1 MWFQVIH
8 LTQNRTCFGKLTSLL
23 SPTILKHFK
32 QILKQGCIILAQIGS
47 KLPIY
52 PEIYSGNIDYYFC
65 VPIVFNFT
73 TFEKK
78 ISESKS
84 SDKVS
89 WFWPKLGLTLST
101 KRELFGKVGQH
112 CIGLSYPIMLRNFKK
127 ILRKQIIKLHD
138 FCPNFPL
145 PPKGIFL
152 KNWLLLLISNYW
164 TPLR

>member
-1 MWFQVIH
+1 M
-8 LTQNRTCFGKLTSLL
+8 

-47 KLPIY
+47 KLPILARDMFWEHWLLLLCAY
-52 PEIYSGNIDYYFC
+52 CVRFYNI
-65 VPIVFNFT
+65 IW
-73 TFEKK
+73 KK

-89 WFWPKLGLTLST
+89 WFWPKLGLILST

-138 FCPNFPL
+138 FCPNCPL